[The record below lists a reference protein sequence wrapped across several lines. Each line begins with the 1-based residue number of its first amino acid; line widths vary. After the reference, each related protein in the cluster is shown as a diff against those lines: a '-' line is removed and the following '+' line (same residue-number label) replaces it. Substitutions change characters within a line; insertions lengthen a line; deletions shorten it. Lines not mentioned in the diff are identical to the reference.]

1 MKTPETEKRKH
12 RACFTGHR
20 PAGLSMDETRI
31 KNKLKE
37 LIPQLEQKGITTF
50 ISGMAQGF
58 DIYAAETVLVLKQQG
73 HRIILVAAPPFK
85 GFETAWSE
93 QWRIRYTRI
102 MTSADFIYYVGNE
115 YSRSV
120 FQKRNEWMA
129 DRSSVVIACY
139 TEGQRGGTA
148 NMISYCDAHKIPVIY
163 L

>member
-1 MKTPETEKRKH
+1 MKIPESEKRKH

-20 PAGLSMDETRI
+20 PAGLTMDETRI

-37 LIPQLEQKGITTF
+37 ITPELENKGIKTF

-58 DIYAAETVLVLKQQG
+58 DIYAAETVLMLKQQG
-73 HRIILVAAPPFK
+73 HDIILVAAPPFK

-93 QWRIRYTRI
+93 QWRNRYTRI
-102 MTSADFIYYVGNE
+102 MASADYIYFVGNE
-115 YSRSV
+115 YSRSA

-139 TEGQRGGTA
+139 TNGKHGGTA
-148 NMISYCDAHKIPVIY
+148 NMISYCNAHKIPVIY
-163 L
+163 I